1 MPKHKETK
9 LTAIPEKVKRKVNA
23 RDNGRCIVCG
33 ARRDWHFSNAHYIRR
48 SQGGLGIEE
57 NVVTLC
63 LECHH
68 AYDNGF
74 RRREIGDWISEYLER
89 FYPDFN
95 DYDRIYHKYPKVAEI
110 DDFGG

>member
-1 MPKHKETK
+1 MHRETK
-9 LTAIPEKVKRKVNA
+9 ATQIPERVKRKVYA
-23 RDNGRCIVCG
+23 RDNGKCIVCG
-33 ARRDWHFSNAHYIRR
+33 EPGLPNAHYIRR

-74 RRREIGDWISEYLER
+74 RRREIGDWIGEYLER
-89 FYPDFN
+89 FYPDFS